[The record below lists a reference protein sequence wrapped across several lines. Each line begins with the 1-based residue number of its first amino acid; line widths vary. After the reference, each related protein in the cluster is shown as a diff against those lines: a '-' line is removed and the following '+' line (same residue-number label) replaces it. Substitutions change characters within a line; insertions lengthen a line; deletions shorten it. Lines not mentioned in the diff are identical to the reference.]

1 MDVTK
6 IFLTTAEQQAF
17 DKFSGDNET
26 AVLTYDEFALLRNKG
41 LVKDQMDGA
50 SGWFDALP
58 EQGMCQLTDAGK
70 SLHAY
75 QIAEA
80 KSKRT
85 EALRYRI
92 TTGIA
97 LVALIKSFWPELS
110 AAVAKLLMLLGQ

>member
-6 IFLTTAEQQAF
+6 IFLTTAEQAAF
-17 DKFSGDNET
+17 DKFSGDSET
-26 AVLTYDEFALLRNKG
+26 AMLAYNEFALLRNKG

-58 EQGMCQLTDAGK
+58 EHGTCQLTDTGK
-70 SLHAY
+70 SLRAY
-75 QIAEA
+75 QTAEA
-80 KSKRT
+80 KLRKT
-85 EALRYRI
+85 ETLRYRI